1 MMQREIAFDCRYF
14 LGDRPCSWHK
24 QEGAVCVCD
33 HYAPNRERILIVKL
47 DAMGDV
53 LRTTTLLPIL
63 AEAHPG
69 AAVTWITRPES
80 LPLLAHNPYISQ
92 AVPLGVE
99 ALVLLMTHSF
109 DRVINLDAGKVSAE
123 LATLA
128 KAARK
133 DGFIIGPTGSV
144 VPTNESARTWLE
156 MGLFDDLKKNNTR
169 TYQFWMA
176 EILGLPVGRSR
187 YVLRLT
193 ENESKQARTHLERLG
208 IDLGRPIVGLNTGAG
223 ERWDL
228 KQWRL
233 DGYCELTRE
242 IHDEL
247 GAQVLLLGGP
257 AERGRHEYLTRNAP
271 VPVFD
276 SGNEN
281 SLRHFAGLVGYC
293 SVLVSG
299 DTLAMHIALALSR
312 RVVALF
318 GPTSAAEIE
327 LYALGEKIVPR
338 MECLV
343 CYKGKCDFKPNCM
356 DLISVDMVSQAVKRQ
371 LQETVPTHAT
381 DGAGRE
387 DTGYLEPSAPKRGET
402 SLPVTRHQR

>member
-1 MMQREIAFDCRYF
+1 MQREIAFDCRHF

-24 QEGAVCVCD
+24 QEGALCVCD
-33 HYAPNRERILIVKL
+33 HYAQIPEHVLIVKL

-53 LRTTTLLPIL
+53 LRTTTLLPDL
-63 AEAHPG
+63 AAAHPG
-69 AAVTWITRPES
+69 AAFTWITRPES
-80 LPLLAHNPYISQ
+80 LPLIANNPFISK

-99 ALVLLMTHSF
+99 SLVLLMTQSF
-109 DRVINLDAGKVSAE
+109 DRVINLDAGKVSAQ

-156 MGLFDDLKKNNTR
+156 MGLFDDLKKSNTR

-176 EILGLPVGRSR
+176 EILGLPLTQSR

-193 ENESKQARTHLERLG
+193 DSEWKQSREHLESLG
-208 IDLGRPIVGLNTGAG
+208 VDPGRPIVGLNTGAG

-233 DGYCELTRE
+233 DGFCDLIRRL
-242 IHDEL
+242 HDEL
-247 GAQVLLLGGP
+247 GIQLLLLGGP
-257 AERGRHEYLTRNAP
+257 SERDRHEYLTRNVQ

-276 SGNEN
+276 SGNQN
-281 SLRHFAGLVGYC
+281 SLRHFAGLVGHC
-293 SVLVSG
+293 TVLVSG
-299 DTLAMHIALALSR
+299 DTLAMHIALALCR
-312 RVVALF
+312 RVVAMF

-327 LYALGEKIVPR
+327 LYGLGEKVVPQ
-338 MECLV
+338 MQCLV
-343 CYKGKCDFKPNCM
+343 CYKGTCDFKPNCM

-371 LQETVPTHAT
+371 LHQTVPTLAMEGT
-381 DGAGRE
+381 DREETGSFQRIASQAG
-387 DTGYLEPSAPKRGET
+387 GT
-402 SLPVTRHQR
+402 SLPVI

>member
-1 MMQREIAFDCRYF
+1 MQREIAFDCRYF
-14 LGDRPCSWHK
+14 LGDRPCCWHK

-33 HYAPNRERILIVKL
+33 HYTANRERILIVKL

-53 LRTTTLLPIL
+53 LRTTTLLPDL
-63 AEAHPG
+63 AEVHPG
-69 AAVTWITRPES
+69 AAFTWITRPES
-80 LPLLAHNPYISQ
+80 LPLLAHNPFISQ
-92 AVPLGVE
+92 TVPLGVE
-99 ALVLLMTHSF
+99 ALALLMTHSF

-128 KAARK
+128 NATRK
-133 DGFIIGPTGSV
+133 DGFVISPTGSV
-144 VPTNESARTWLE
+144 IPTNESARAWLE

-176 EILGLPVGRSR
+176 EILGLTLARSR

-193 ENESKQARTHLERLG
+193 ETEWKHARAHLERLG
-208 IDLGRPIVGLNTGAG
+208 VDPGRPIVGLNTGAG

-233 DGYCELTRE
+233 DGYCDLIRRLHE
-242 IHDEL
+242 EL
-247 GAQVLLLGGP
+247 GVQVLLLGGP
-257 AERGRHEYLTRNAP
+257 AERGRHEYLTRNAL

-276 SGNEN
+276 SGNDN
-281 SLRHFAGLVGYC
+281 SLRHFAGLVGNC

-299 DTLAMHIALALSR
+299 DTLAMHVALALSR

-318 GPTSAAEIE
+318 GPTSTAEIE
-327 LYALGEKIVPR
+327 LYGLGEKIVPQ
-338 MECLV
+338 MDCLV

-356 DLISVDMVSQAVKRQ
+356 DLISVEMVSQAVKRQ
-371 LQETVPTHAT
+371 IRETVPAQAV
-381 DGAGRE
+381 DGAGRQG
-387 DTGYLEPSAPKRGET
+387 TGYFEPIAPQPGGM
-402 SLPVTRHQR
+402 SLPVI